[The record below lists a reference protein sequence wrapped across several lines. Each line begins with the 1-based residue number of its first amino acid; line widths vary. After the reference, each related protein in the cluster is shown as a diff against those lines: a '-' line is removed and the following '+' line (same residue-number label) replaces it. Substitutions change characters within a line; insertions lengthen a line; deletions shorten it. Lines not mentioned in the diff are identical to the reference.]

1 MSRSAASRRPT
12 AADRDHRAQDL
23 RVSPY
28 DNVAGL
34 LLTLLILLGMAV
46 VLLFVVWLSSR
57 VFAVHKAVPVVLE
70 DVGGGGREDGVLGE
84 SLELDAPDADQ
95 ISQEADL
102 PEQAVENTLSRVSD
116 AISSLSAELDDPLLT
131 DEIETSRGKS
141 TGDGRRA
148 GLGSGGGTGNGQGTG
163 SGDGTGSG
171 PGGIPRHKRWEI
183 FFQEGE
189 TLEGYAQQLDFFG
202 IELGVVGGG
211 NVDYAR
217 RLAQPKPEQ
226 FAGAS
231 DAEQRLY
238 MSWRQGG
245 LKQAD
250 ITLLKRAG
258 IDAKGKIA
266 LQFYPPAVENQL
278 AQLEAAFAGRHAS
291 QIRRTRFGVRG
302 EAGRYEFYV
311 IDQAPL

>member
-1 MSRSAASRRPT
+1 M
-12 AADRDHRAQDL
+12 QEL

-28 DNVAGL
+28 DNVAGIL
-34 LLTLLILLGMAV
+34 LSLLILLGFAAFF
-46 VLLFVVWLSSR
+46 LFVIWLSSR
-57 VFAVHKAVPVVLE
+57 VFKVEQAVPVIIE
-70 DVGGGGREDGVLGE
+70 DVGGGGREDGILGE
-84 SLELDAPDADQ
+84 SLELDAPDAAQ
-95 ISQEADL
+95 VSSEANL
-102 PEQAVENTLSRVSD
+102 PEPTIQKTLAAVND
-116 AISSLSAELDDPLLT
+116 AIGQLQAGMEDPLIT
-131 DEIETSRGKS
+131 EEIDVARGKS

-148 GLGSGGGTGNGQGTG
+148 GRGSGGGTGNGVGPG
-163 SGDGTGSG
+163 SGDGVGSG

-183 FFQEGE
+183 YFADGE
-189 TLEGYAQQLDFFG
+189 TLEGYSKQLDFFG
-202 IELGVVGGG
+202 IELGVVSGGQ
-211 NVDYAR
+211 VSYAR
-217 RLAQPKPEQ
+217 KVAQAIPERYT
-226 FAGAS
+226 GPS
-231 DAEQRLY
+231 EAEERLY

-250 ITLLKRAG
+250 QTLLNRAG

-278 AQLEAAFAGRHAS
+278 AQLEAVFAGRHPS